1 MKKCFVIC
9 PIGEENSEI
18 RKRSDQIFNYVI
30 KPITEEFGYEAVRAH
45 EISEPGIIT
54 RQIIQKIIDAPLVIA
69 DLTDRNPNVFY
80 ELAIR
85 HVIRKPL
92 VQMIEKGEDIPF
104 DIAATRI
111 ISIDRTDLDSVE
123 NAKEE
128 LKRQIRSVEEDDTK
142 VDNPISVAIELQGLR
157 SSGDPEERLFGAI
170 LTKLEEVASNVSKI
184 ENYIEIQQ
192 QRSQRH
198 SLAKDYPYYIQK
210 SPRLELSNKDELW
223 DCLNKLVKTTD
234 EPPREQL
241 EQSVEKD
248 ESEKKK

>member
-1 MKKCFVIC
+1 MKNCFVIC

-30 KPITEEFGYEAVRAH
+30 KPITEEFGYNAVRAH

-142 VDNPISVAIELQGLR
+142 VDNPISVAVELQGLR

-192 QRSQRH
+192 QRSLVK
-198 SLAKDYPYYIQK
+198 SYSYTPYFEQP
-210 SPRLELSNKDELW
+210 SRLKFSSNEARE
-223 DCLNKLVKTTD
+223 CLHKLVKAID

-241 EQSVEKD
+241 EQSAEKD